1 MREAWT
7 SGRELCCSQ
16 SHQQEFEAGV
26 GETENRCL
34 VSSPRVPM
42 RPALP
47 EASSQG
53 RDGRWAAA
61 CSGETCSPGRETC
74 SPGNLLSGVGR
85 CEMTQAPHASLRG
98 FLHLG
103 SRCGSAADLWSVRGC
118 SRAQAAWLAPAT
130 ATVAPASLG
139 LGKPIKD
146 PWLWG
151 QSVSTKQLMSA
162 VCWVDSRYPEV
173 RDSTQEVKAETE
185 PLR

>member
-1 MREAWT
+1 M
-7 SGRELCCSQ
+7 
-16 SHQQEFEAGV
+16 
-26 GETENRCL
+26 
-34 VSSPRVPM
+34 
-42 RPALP
+42 
-47 EASSQG
+47 
-53 RDGRWAAA
+53 
-61 CSGETCSPGRETC
+61 
-74 SPGNLLSGVGR
+74 
-85 CEMTQAPHASLRG
+85 
-98 FLHLG
+98 
-103 SRCGSAADLWSVRGC
+103 
-118 SRAQAAWLAPAT
+118 APAT

>member
-1 MREAWT
+1 MGG
-7 SGRELCCSQ
+7 GRL
-16 SHQQEFEAGV
+16 
-26 GETENRCL
+26 
-34 VSSPRVPM
+34 
-42 RPALP
+42 PA
-47 EASSQG
+47 
-53 RDGRWAAA
+53 
-61 CSGETCSPGRETC
+61 PGRLALR
-74 SPGNLLSGVGR
+74 GDLLSGVGR

-103 SRCGSAADLWSVRGC
+103 SRCGSAADLWSFRGC

-185 PLR
+185 PLRQGSVPAVEAACAWALPSGRALGGQRRFWYR